1 MSTSVFDLSGIFNLQ
16 RQYLVD
22 VSNSGIGTGAA
33 KVTEVNNTLGNI
45 IDKLGTSLGSAN
57 QAVTQQDRVIEILD
71 REKKRLDTRKTLIE
85 KASETQ
91 DHINQLNDSA
101 RKRFSA
107 YNSILIVLIIT
118 FGLYYLLSSL
128 YSYGISSMLLDSLIV
143 IVFAVGIIISL
154 YYYADISTRDNMDF
168 DRIQLPDP
176 QPKTLEQ
183 QRQDAQ
189 KAYASGNLMG
199 GTGNQCVGSQCCP
212 SGSIFSVTLNKCV
225 VDNLGNTCNDMS
237 PKRYKF
243 WTGAD
248 LSCAILPSDATYNE
262 NAFTITCPSGNTYE
276 HASGNCI
283 KTTQGFTT
291 LDQSNGVKAMEP
303 FEYEDYA
310 PYRRIN

>member
-1 MSTSVFDLSGIFNLQ
+1 MSTSVFDLSGIFTLQ

-22 VSNSGIGTGAA
+22 ISNLGIGDNASN
-33 KVTEVNNTLGNI
+33 VTSVNTTLGNI
-45 IDKLGTSLGSAN
+45 ITGLGNSLGSAN
-57 QAVTQQDRVIEILD
+57 QAVTQQDRVIEILN
-71 REKKRLDTRKTLIE
+71 RENNRLVSRKQLIDQ
-85 KASETQ
+85 ASETQ

-212 SGSIFSVTLNKCV
+212 SGSIFSVSLNKCV
-225 VDNLGNTCNDMS
+225 VDIPCARD
-237 PKRYKF
+237 KVKF

-248 LSCAILPSDATYNE
+248 LSCVALPSGGTHNE
-262 NAFTITCPSGNTYE
+262 NAFTITCPSGNTYDF
-276 HASGNCI
+276 I
-283 KTTQGFTT
+283 KGECKKNNEPFTT

-310 PYRRIN
+310 PYRRIQ

>member
-22 VSNSGIGTGAA
+22 VSNSGIGTGTS
-33 KVTEVNNTLGNI
+33 KVNEVNTTLGNI
-45 IDKLGTSLGSAN
+45 ITSLGNSLGSAN

-71 REKKRLDTRKTLIE
+71 REKKRLDQRSKLIDQ
-85 KASETQ
+85 ASETQ

-225 VDNLGNTCNDMS
+225 VDIPCTGAN
-237 PKRYKF
+237 KVKF

-248 LSCAILPSDATYNE
+248 LSCVTLPPTGTYNA
-262 NAFTITCPSGNTYE
+262 NAFSITCPSGNTYT
-276 HASGNCI
+276 HATGTCNPE
-283 KTTQGFTT
+283 TFTT

-310 PYRRIN
+310 PYRRIK

>member
-1 MSTSVFDLSGIFNLQ
+1 MSVFDLSGIFTLQ

-22 VSNSGIGTGAA
+22 ISNSGIGQESSTIP
-33 KVTEVNNTLGNI
+33 TINSNLQTI

-57 QAVTQQDRVIEILD
+57 QAVTQQDRVIEILN
-71 REKKRLDTRKTLIE
+71 RENNRLVSRKQLIDQ
-85 KASETQ
+85 ASETQ

-225 VDNLGNTCNDMS
+225 VDIPCTGA
-237 PKRYKF
+237 KVKF

-248 LSCAILPSDATYNE
+248 LSCSTLPTDGTYNE
-262 NAFTITCPSGNTYE
+262 NAFTITCPSGKTYK
-276 HASGNCI
+276 HATGTCDPE
-283 KTTQGFTT
+283 TFTT

-310 PYRRIN
+310 PYRRIK

>member
-1 MSTSVFDLSGIFNLQ
+1 MSVFDLSGIFTLQ

-22 VSNSGIGTGAA
+22 ISNSGIGQESSTIP
-33 KVTEVNNTLGNI
+33 TINSNLQTI

-57 QAVTQQDRVIEILD
+57 QAVTQQDRVIEILN
-71 REKKRLDTRKTLIE
+71 RENNRLVSRKQLIDQ
-85 KASETQ
+85 ASETQ

-212 SGSIFSVTLNKCV
+212 SGSIFSVALNKCV
-225 VDNLGNTCNDMS
+225 VDIPCAS
-237 PKRYKF
+237 PKVKF
-243 WTGAD
+243 WTGSD
-248 LSCAILPSDATYNE
+248 LSCAILPSDATYNA
-262 NAFTITCPSGNTYE
+262 NAFSITCPTGNTYK
-276 HASGNCI
+276 HATGTCDPE
-283 KTTQGFTT
+283 TFTT

-310 PYRRIN
+310 PYRRIK